1 VVLEAELV
9 LVLVAGVSVLGA
21 QLTGVA
27 ELARAGQGFAVGTLR
42 WWSSRLGREGA
53 RPAAAI
59 SDIRLAKVVRSPEPV
74 GGVAPGARGAVII
87 ELHDARVRVV
97 VETGVDRATLS
108 TVLELVGKGD
118 GR

>member
-1 VVLEAELV
+1 MSDTKATWRSRVAAWRASGKTAEEFCV
-9 LVLVAGVSVLGA
+9 
-21 QLTGVA
+21 
-27 ELARAGQGFAVGTLR
+27 GQGFAVGTLR
-42 WWSSRLGREGA
+42 WWSSRLGREGT
-53 RPAAAI
+53 RTSVVT
-59 SDIRLAKVVRSPEPV
+59 SDIRLAKVVRSPEPA

-97 VETGVDRATLS
+97 VEAGVDRATLS